1 MINPQ
6 QPDEQLSTLLAVID
20 AANSA
25 HNPDDLAR
33 HILDRVLAT
42 PSIDGGGIWL
52 LDRDEIFCLVQRG
65 LDQWLPDVPP
75 RQPLTTNTPVGQA
88 LADRRP
94 QLLAARGSNG
104 AHAPEQRPTLAIMPL
119 IAGGAPIGAFV
130 FASAEELTEE
140 ELPPLLNAITA
151 HTATALRQ
159 TLLAQEVKRLRE
171 QFEAQDRQRDE
182 FLSIISHE
190 LKNPLASIKGY
201 ADLMLRRSAK
211 IPDDPNRKGLDIV
224 SQQVTRTISL
234 LEQISDIARIGMD
247 RLQLDQYK
255 TDLVAITRQVVDQ
268 ARGIS
273 ELHQIILEE
282 TTGPI
287 VGNFDELRIAQ
298 VLGNLLS
305 NAIKYAPNGGPI
317 EVSIRRVDGEQG
329 AEALLLVHDH
339 GVGIPAE
346 ERDRIFERFYRAR
359 RTSGSVAGMGVGLF
373 IAQAIVTRHGG
384 RIWFESKERQG
395 TTFHVALP
403 L

>member
-1 MINPQ
+1 MITPQ

-33 HILDRVLAT
+33 KILDRVLAL
-42 PSIDGGGIWL
+42 PSIEGGGIWL
-52 LDRDEIFCLVQRG
+52 LDRDQIFCLAQRG
-65 LDQWLPDVPP
+65 LDQWLPDMFTP
-75 RQPLTTNTPVGQA
+75 QPLTTNTPVGQA

-94 QLLAARGSNG
+94 RFVAAGG
-104 AHAPEQRPTLAIMPL
+104 AQQPTLAIVPL
-119 IAGGAPIGAFV
+119 IAGEAPVGAFV
-130 FASAEELTEE
+130 FGLATGPAEGEIS
-140 ELPPLLNAITA
+140 PLLNGLAAHLAI
-151 HTATALRQ
+151 ALRHLQ
-159 TLLAQEVKRLRE
+159 LAQEVKGLRQ
-171 QFEAQDRQRDE
+171 QFESQDRQRDE

-224 SQQVTRTISL
+224 SQQVTRTIGL

-247 RLQLDQYK
+247 RLQLDPHK
-255 TDLVAITRQVVDQ
+255 TDLAAITRQVVEQ

-273 ELHQIILEE
+273 ELHQITLEE
-282 TTGPI
+282 PAGPI
-287 VGNFDELRIAQ
+287 MGNFDELRIAQ

-317 EVSIRRVDGEQG
+317 EVSIQRVEGEQG
-329 AEALLLVHDH
+329 AEAVLTVHDH
-339 GVGIPAE
+339 GVGIPAD

-359 RTSGSVAGMGVGLF
+359 NTSGSVAGMGVGLF
-373 IAQAIVTRHGG
+373 IARAIVARQGG

-395 TTFHVALP
+395 TTFYVALP